1 MVLQELST
9 RETDV
14 IWLIVGGQGNKQIAV
29 SLKLKES
36 TVKGHVEE
44 ILLVYGNLDRI
55 RR

>member
-14 IWLIVGGQGNKQIAV
+14 IWLIVDGQGNKQIAV

-36 TVKGHVEE
+36 TVLPFQGTSEG
-44 ILLVYGNLDRI
+44 VYGT
-55 RR
+55 